1 MTCAIRSRLL
11 QHRHAPR
18 YILWR
23 TVESNKHTMVILEA
37 NPCANVAPLD
47 KAETHESSEYFV
59 DDQRVLGAPKGTEI

>member
-1 MTCAIRSRLL
+1 
-11 QHRHAPR
+11 
-18 YILWR
+18 
-23 TVESNKHTMVILEA
+23 MVILEA